1 MRSPVGDVSQAS
13 QAVHCHEVARRG
25 VRMPVKWHPP
35 PGGVGRLVT
44 RGLPERRLQNVH
56 SLRSILHHVKRYK
69 VALTLTMISMVA
81 LVAIQ
86 LVAPWLVRTMINAV
100 TAPDAGTEVLPLL
113 SQLALLALGVY
124 VVRALMQ
131 FVRSYSAHVAGW
143 HVVADVRNQVY
154 RHLQR
159 LSLRFYE
166 DKQTGQLMSRAV
178 NDSDLL
184 EQLVAHAIPDVIVN
198 VLMLMGVTAVLV
210 SMSWKLALLSM
221 MPIPLIVL
229 AMRGFARFVRPAFR
243 QRQIELGE
251 LNAALNDNISGIREI
266 QAFTREETEAD
277 RVWDRIVRYRDSLL
291 RALRLMAVFHPSVEF
306 TSALGTIVLIYF
318 GGRLMLDG
326 ALPVAD
332 LVAYFLYLEL
342 LYQPVRAL
350 SNVWESIQQ
359 ALAGADRISELLD
372 QEPDVGERENAIE
385 LPGRADGKIQLEDVS
400 FRYSVGDMVL
410 EHIDLEVPAG
420 SVVALVGPTGV
431 GKTTLSMLIPRF
443 YDVTDGTVR
452 LDGRDIRDL
461 TLEGLRR
468 QISIVLQDVF
478 LFHGTVREN
487 ILFGR
492 PTASDRE
499 MMEAARVANADAF
512 IEALPEGYETMIGER
527 GVKLS
532 GGQRQRLAIARAV
545 LKDAPIL
552 ILDEATSSVD
562 TETEL
567 LIQQA
572 LERLMVGRTT
582 VVIAHRLSTIRKA
595 DRIVV
600 LQEGRIAEQGTHD
613 ELMAHDGLYRYL
625 NQVQTAEDQWENAV
639 RDRGGSP

>member
-1 MRSPVGDVSQAS
+1 LR
-13 QAVHCHEVARRG
+13 
-25 VRMPVKWHPP
+25 
-35 PGGVGRLVT
+35 
-44 RGLPERRLQNVH
+44 
-56 SLRSILHHVKRYK
+56 SLRSVLHYLKRYRL
-69 VALTLTMISMVA
+69 ALGLTILSMLA

-86 LVAPWLVRTMINAV
+86 LIAPWLVRTMIAAV
-100 TAPDAGTEVLPLL
+100 TDPEAGAVA
-113 SQLALLALGVY
+113 LALVARLALIALGVY
-124 VVRALMQ
+124 FFRGLMQ
-131 FVRSYSAHVAGW
+131 FARSYAAHVAGW
-143 HVVADVRNQVY
+143 HVVADIRNEVY

-166 DKQTGQLMSRAV
+166 DKQTGQLMSRTV

-184 EQLVAHAIPDVIVN
+184 EQLVAHAVPDVLVN
-198 VLMLMGVTAVLV
+198 VLMLAGVTAVLV
-210 SMSWKLALLSM
+210 SMSWQLALLSM
-221 MPIPLIVL
+221 IPIPLIVL
-229 AMRGFARFVRPAFR
+229 AMRGFARYVRPAFR
-243 QRQIELGE
+243 QRQVELGE

-266 QAFTREETEAD
+266 QAFTREDTEGD
-277 RVWDRIVRYRDSLL
+277 RIWSRIVRYRDSLL

-306 TSALGTIVLIYF
+306 SASLGTIVLIYF
-318 GGRLMLDG
+318 GGKLVLGG
-326 ALPVAD
+326 ALPIAD

-350 SNVWESIQQ
+350 SNVWESVQQ
-359 ALAGADRISELLD
+359 ALAGADRIAELLE
-372 QEPDVGERENAIE
+372 QEPDVGERTDAVE
-385 LPGRADGKIQLEDVS
+385 LPGRARGAIRFEDVS
-400 FRYSVGDMVL
+400 FRYTVGDMVL
-410 EHIDLEVPAG
+410 ENVDLDIEPG

-443 YDVTDGTVR
+443 YDVTDGAIT
-452 LDGRDIRDL
+452 LDGHDVRDL
-461 TLEGLRR
+461 ALESLRR
-468 QISIVLQDVF
+468 QISIVLQEVF

-492 PTASDRE
+492 PGATDRE
-499 MMEAARVANADAF
+499 MIEAARIANAHDF
-512 IEALPEGYETMIGER
+512 ITELSEGYDTLIGER

-545 LKDAPIL
+545 LRDAPIL

-582 VVIAHRLSTIRKA
+582 VVIAHRLSTIRSA

-600 LQEGRIAEQGTHD
+600 LQDGRIVEQGTHV
-613 ELMAHDGLYRYL
+613 ELMARDGLYRYL
-625 NQVQTAEDQWENAV
+625 NRVQVEEELWENAV
-639 RDRGGSP
+639 RESERRR